1 MAKSSS
7 GWAGA
12 DWSET
17 TESVDSASAD
27 WSETSESA
35 GSAGWVAESGAAVGS
50 VGRLPLMPQEA
61 RLRIIE
67 STKKQAVIFFI
78 AVVRGGTSF
87 LLSFYAEKCI
97 NEPSEIQT
105 AFPLAADIF

>member
-1 MAKSSS
+1 MFVSGDVVPSSS
-7 GWAGA
+7 FSSPESEGA
-12 DWSET
+12 
-17 TESVDSASAD
+17 
-27 WSETSESA
+27 
-35 GSAGWVAESGAAVGS
+35 AESGAAVGWA
-50 VGRLPLMPQEA
+50 GRLQLMPQEA

-78 AVVRGGTSF
+78 TVVRGGTSF

>member
-1 MAKSSS
+1 MSGDVVPSSS
-7 GWAGA
+7 FSSPESEGA
-12 DWSET
+12 
-17 TESVDSASAD
+17 
-27 WSETSESA
+27 
-35 GSAGWVAESGAAVGS
+35 AESGAAVGS
-50 VGRLPLMPQEA
+50 AGRLPLMPQEA

-105 AFPLAADIF
+105 AFPLSVPKVNVFSLKKSS

>member
-1 MAKSSS
+1 MTVRLIFVRVRAA
-7 GWAGA
+7 WM
-12 DWSET
+12 
-17 TESVDSASAD
+17 
-27 WSETSESA
+27 
-35 GSAGWVAESGAAVGS
+35 AESGAAVGWA
-50 VGRLPLMPQEA
+50 GRLPLMPQEA

-78 AVVRGGTSF
+78 TVVRGGTSF

>member
-1 MAKSSS
+1 MFASGDVVPPSSFS
-7 GWAGA
+7 SPESEGA
-12 DWSET
+12 
-17 TESVDSASAD
+17 
-27 WSETSESA
+27 
-35 GSAGWVAESGAAVGS
+35 AESGAAVGS
-50 VGRLPLMPQEA
+50 AGRLPLMPQEA

-78 AVVRGGTSF
+78 TVVRGGTSF